1 MAESAKRVH
10 HCLIDGS
17 GFMHR
22 AKAMATPR
30 AHVLDGME
38 VGVAALFARMMAKV
52 ARRACEGKVPPTH
65 WMVAFDPPR
74 SDSWRREMC
83 AAYKA
88 HRPETEEVFKAQ
100 IPLMKEACRAA
111 GLAVVEAPRH
121 EADDL
126 LAAYAHDAAVSGARV
141 TIVSSDK
148 DLMQLVRP
156 GVWLWDARAD
166 LWFNEAL
173 VVEKFGVPPARLGDY
188 LALAGDVAD
197 GIPGARGIGPKM
209 ARAMLQEGRTL
220 SEMLDNPSVLSKP
233 RWRELVEANIEPL
246 RLARLLVALD
256 IGGCP
261 RPVREEAMY
270 TPSPGLISSR
280 FHTWMSTL

>member
-1 MAESAKRVH
+1 MTDSPKRVH

-30 AHVLDGME
+30 ARVLDGME

-74 SDSWRREMC
+74 ADSWRREMC
-83 AAYKA
+83 PSYKA
-88 HRPETEEVFKAQ
+88 HRPEAEAVFTAQ
-100 IPLMKEACRAA
+100 IPLMKQACEAA
-111 GLAVVEAPRH
+111 GLAIVEAPRH

-126 LAAYAHDAAVSGARV
+126 LAAYAHDAASSGSRV

-173 VVEKFGVPPARLGDY
+173 VLEKFGVPPARLGDY

-197 GIPGARGIGPKM
+197 GIPGARGIGPKI
-209 ARAMLQEGRTL
+209 ARTMLQEGLTL
-220 SEMLDNPSVLSKP
+220 SEMLANPGLLSSP
-233 RWRELVEANIEPL
+233 RWRALVEGNIEPL

-261 RPVREEAMY
+261 RPLDSEALRVAA
-270 TPSPGLISSR
+270 PGTISSR
-280 FHTWMSTL
+280 FHSWIASL